1 MSDIHLPPDRN
12 PLAEDRLP
20 LAKMSRHSRRHLPQS
35 VVSRRDICLRFNHS
49 TSHNWLKC
57 RARYWGGIL
66 KRGGGNY
73 FHQKQ
78 LYADVIQA
86 GLMLRYNKRSR
97 MKV

>member
-1 MSDIHLPPDRN
+1 
-12 PLAEDRLP
+12 
-20 LAKMSRHSRRHLPQS
+20 MSRPLLGGYPQ
-35 VVSRRDICLRFNHS
+35 
-49 TSHNWLKC
+49 K
-57 RARYWGGIL
+57 
-66 KRGGGNY
+66 GGGNY